1 MNLFVKVFLWFLA
14 AIALMVLV
22 VIFLTWTTQTEPVVS
37 RWQTSVINQT
47 NIYAATAKQ
56 IFENEGEKGLMEFL
70 LRVRD
75 AETIEQIGLVNVQ
88 GEFRYLD
95 VAPREVVGPLIVR
108 SFASE
113 RVEIDTSQPR
123 VIFAARPI
131 ALESGE
137 KYALVV
143 QWDRPRPTPFFGEAN
158 YRYVRLLGLFL
169 TALVVCYVF
178 ARYLSAPVIKLSEA
192 AKNLAA
198 GNLQTRVAP
207 QIGNRKDEIGRLA
220 ADFDEMAERIEA
232 LIVSQKRLTRDVSH
246 ELRSPLARMN
256 VALELAKQKGNPE
269 SQSLLGRIE
278 RESRQLNEM
287 ISQILQLSRLESQTE
302 TIERENVEIG
312 KLLEK
317 IVADADFEA
326 ESQNK
331 KVLIKETASGEIF
344 GNESLLRSAI
354 ENVLRNAIRY
364 TKTAVEVV
372 LRREKNEFVV
382 RIRDYGAGV
391 PEAELDKLFKPFYRV
406 SEARERKSGGVG
418 VGLAIAEQAVAS
430 HKGRISASNAPDD
443 GGGLLVEIRLPGS
456 AARPQKI

>member
-56 IFENEGEKGLMEFL
+56 IFENEGEKGLIEFL
-70 LRVRD
+70 LRVRE
-75 AETIEQIGLVNVQ
+75 AETIEQIGLVNNR
-88 GEFRYLD
+88 GEFRYLE
-95 VAPREVVGPLIVR
+95 VAPSEVVRQLIVR
-108 SFASE
+108 SFSSE
-113 RVEIDTSQPR
+113 RVEIDTTQPHA
-123 VIFAARPI
+123 IFAARTV
-131 ALESGE
+131 ALENGE

-169 TALVVCYVF
+169 TALAVCYVF

-207 QIGNRKDEIGRLA
+207 EIGNRKDEIGRLA

-232 LIVSQKRLTRDVSH
+232 LIASQKRLTRDVSH

-256 VALELAKQKGNPE
+256 VALELAKQKGNAE
-269 SQSLLGRIE
+269 SQTPLVRIE

-287 ISQILQLSRLESQTE
+287 ISQILQLSRLESQSE
-302 TIERENVEIG
+302 TIERKNVEIG

-331 KVLIKETASGEIF
+331 KVIIKETAAGEIF
-344 GNESLLRSAI
+344 GDEALLRSAI

-364 TKTAVEVV
+364 TKSTVEVV
-372 LRREKNEFVV
+372 LRREKNDFVV

-406 SEARERKSGGVG
+406 SEARERKSGGIG
-418 VGLAIAEQAVAS
+418 VGLAIAEQSVAS
-430 HKGRISASNAPDD
+430 HKGRISARNAPD
-443 GGGLLVEIRLPGS
+443 GGGLIVEIRLPDS
-456 AARPQKI
+456 AARQQRI

>member
-37 RWQTSVINQT
+37 RWQTSVVNQT

-56 IFENEGEKGLMEFL
+56 IFENEGEKGLIEFL
-70 LRVRD
+70 LRVRE
-75 AETIEQIGLVNVQ
+75 AETIEQIGLVNSQ
-88 GEFRYLD
+88 GDFRYLG
-95 VAPREVVGPLIVR
+95 VEPREVVSPLIMR
-108 SFASE
+108 SFAGE
-113 RVEIDTSQPR
+113 RVEIDTAQPHA
-123 VIFAARPI
+123 IFAARTVR
-131 ALESGE
+131 LENGE

-178 ARYLSAPVIKLSEA
+178 ARYLSAPMIKLSEA

-198 GNLQTRVAP
+198 GNLNTRVAT
-207 QIGNRKDEIGRLA
+207 QIGSRKDEIGRLA

-256 VALELAKQKGNPE
+256 VALELAKQKGNAE
-269 SQSLLGRIE
+269 SQALLGRIE

-287 ISQILQLSRLESQTE
+287 ISQILQLSRLESQSE
-302 TIERENVEIG
+302 TIERKNVEIG
-312 KLLEK
+312 RLLEK

-326 ESQNK
+326 ESQDK
-331 KVLIKETASGEIF
+331 KVVIKETAAGEIF
-344 GNESLLRSAI
+344 GDESLLRSAI

-364 TKTAVEVV
+364 TKSAVEVV

-391 PEAELDKLFKPFYRV
+391 PETELDKLFKPFYRV

-430 HKGRISASNAPDD
+430 HKGRISARNVPD
-443 GGGLLVEIRLPGS
+443 GGGLIVEIRLPDF
-456 AARPQKI
+456 AVR

>member
-37 RWQTSVINQT
+37 RWQTSVRNQT

-56 IFENEGEKGLMEFL
+56 IFENEGEKGLIEFL
-70 LRVRD
+70 RRVRD
-75 AETIEQIGLVNVQ
+75 AETIEEIGLVNSQ
-88 GEFRYLD
+88 GEFRYL
-95 VAPREVVGPLIVR
+95 EVPPSEAVRQLIVR
-108 SFASE
+108 SFSADE
-113 RVEIDTSQPR
+113 RVEIETAQPHA
-123 VIFAARPI
+123 IFAAR
-131 ALESGE
+131 AVTLDNGE
-137 KYALVV
+137 KYVLVV

-158 YRYVRLLGLFL
+158 YRYIRLLGLFL
-169 TALVVCYVF
+169 TALVLCYAF

-198 GNLQTRVAP
+198 GNLNTRVAP
-207 QIGNRKDEIGRLA
+207 EIGNRKDEIGRLA

-232 LIVSQKRLTRDVSH
+232 LITSQKRLTRDVSH

-269 SQSLLGRIE
+269 SQALLVRIE

-287 ISQILQLSRLESQTE
+287 ISQILQLSRLESQSE
-302 TIERENVEIG
+302 PIERTNVEIG
-312 KLLEK
+312 RLLEK

-331 KVLIKETASGEIF
+331 KVVIKETAAGKILGDE
-344 GNESLLRSAI
+344 NLLRSAI

-364 TKTAVEVV
+364 TKSTVEVI

-418 VGLAIAEQAVAS
+418 VGLAIAEQAVVS
-430 HKGRISASNAPDD
+430 HKGRISASNAPD
-443 GGGLLVEIRLPGS
+443 GGLIVEIRLPDS
-456 AARPQKI
+456 AARPQRI

>member
-47 NIYAATAKQ
+47 NIYASTAGQ
-56 IFENEGEKGLMEFL
+56 IYQNEGEEGLREFL
-70 LRVRD
+70 VRIRE
-75 AETIEQIGLVNVQ
+75 AETIEEIGLINQ
-88 GEFRYLD
+88 KGEFRNIEVPLIEPVRQIISKSFSSEKVELD
-95 VAPREVVGPLIVR
+95 VNQPL
-108 SFASE
+108 S
-113 RVEIDTSQPR
+113 
-123 VIFAARPI
+123 IFAARVVP
-131 ALESGE
+131 LENGE
-137 KYALVV
+137 KYVLVV

-158 YRYVRLLGLFL
+158 YRYGRLLVLFL
-169 TALVVCYVF
+169 TAMALCYLF

-207 QIGNRKDEIGRLA
+207 QIGKRKDEIGRLA

-256 VALELAKQKGNPE
+256 VALELAKQKGNQE

-287 ISQILQLSRLESQTE
+287 ISQILQLSKLESQSE
-302 TIERENVEIG
+302 TIERKNIEID
-312 KLLEK
+312 KLIEK

-331 KVLIKETASGEIF
+331 KVLIKEMASGKIF
-344 GNESLLRSAI
+344 GNEDLLKSAI

-364 TKTAVEVV
+364 TKSTVEVF
-372 LRREKNEFVV
+372 LRHERSNFIIV
-382 RIRDYGAGV
+382 IRDHGTGV
-391 PEAELDKLFKPFYRV
+391 PEAELEKLFKPFYRV

-418 VGLAIAEQAVAS
+418 VGLAIAEQSVAS
-430 HKGRISASNAPDD
+430 HKGRIAARNAKE
-443 GGGLLVEIRLPGS
+443 GGLIVEIRLPGF
-456 AARPQKI
+456 AAHLQKI